1 LPTRSEFD
9 RKTIEQETERMI
21 GKMAACLLLVATAG
35 ADANDAIGSLRK
47 EAARAH
53 APAMAALRRDADA
66 ALRQKPLRV
75 VDKTSVPPGG
85 DKRDYYDLSPYYWPN
100 PKSAGGLPY
109 VFRDGRVNPEVEG
122 NQFDRVSY
130 GRMGDAARTLG
141 LAYRLTGD
149 EKYAVGAA
157 RVVRT
162 WFLDP
167 ETGMRPNF
175 NFSQHVRGI
184 PGGQPIGIIRG
195 MTIVELVDIT
205 RWLELSPHWTTRD
218 RAEWRTWLAAYGDWL
233 QTSELGRKEAQ
244 ATNNHGTW
252 YDVQLATI
260 LLATN
265 RTDAARQV
273 LAEVPK
279 RRLARQIRPD
289 GGQPLELRRTKSWDY
304 SVMNLEA
311 MFRLARLG
319 ESAGVDL
326 WHWHDADGRSLRG
339 ALDFLS
345 PFAVGKQRWN
355 TRQIRE
361 FEGGKLEPLLRSAAR
376 AYQAPACDAAAD
388 HIVGFDGTSR
398 REALWAL
405 AGIP

>member
-1 LPTRSEFD
+1 
-9 RKTIEQETERMI
+9 MI

-35 ADANDAIGSLRK
+35 ADTNDAIESLRK

-53 APAMAALRRDADA
+53 APALAALRRDADA
-66 ALRQKPLRV
+66 ALRQEPLRV
-75 VDKTSVPPGG
+75 VDKTSVPPSG

-100 PKSAGGLPY
+100 PKSVDGLPY

-122 NQFDRVSY
+122 NQFDRISY

-141 LAYRLTGD
+141 LAYRLTRD
-149 EKYAVGAA
+149 EKYAEGTA

-167 ETGMRPNF
+167 QTGMRPNF

-205 RWLELSPHWTTRD
+205 RWLEQSPHWTPHD
-218 RAEWRTWLAAYGDWL
+218 RGQWRTWLAAYGDWL
-233 QTSELGRKEAQ
+233 QTSDLGRKEAR
-244 ATNNHGTW
+244 AANNHGTW

-265 RTDAARQV
+265 RTDAARKV
-273 LAEVPK
+273 LAEVPN
-279 RRLARQIRPD
+279 RRLAPQIRPD

-319 ESAGVDL
+319 ESAGIDL
-326 WHWHDADGRSLRG
+326 WHWRDADGRSLRG
-339 ALDFLS
+339 ALDFLV
-345 PFAVGKQRWN
+345 PFAVGKQRWS

-361 FEGGKLEPLLRSAAR
+361 FDGGKLEPLLRRAAR
-376 AYQAPACDAAAD
+376 TYQAPAYDAAAD
-388 HIVGFDGTSR
+388 HIVGFDAKSR
-398 REALWAL
+398 REALWSL
-405 AGIP
+405 VGIP